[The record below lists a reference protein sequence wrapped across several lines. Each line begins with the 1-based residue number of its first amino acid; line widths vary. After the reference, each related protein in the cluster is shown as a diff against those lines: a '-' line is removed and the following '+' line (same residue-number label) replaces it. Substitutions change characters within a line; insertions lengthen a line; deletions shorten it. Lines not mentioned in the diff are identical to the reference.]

1 MPYPYSNDLG
11 KKPPPSSPAAIGAKK
26 IASKASP
33 EQLAQL
39 QGLINQ
45 KSMEKIAEQ
54 QQKIAEAFF
63 KKDPLTIKFP
73 NVLPASVAKDYPGNT
88 PANKFGKPDLTAIEG
103 VGPVTLPLKTEE
115 WLEKWKADLQKGIIN
130 KQELYAKLYAAND
143 AIDAAKFKSK
153 VLGEFP
159 DPVLENLKQ
168 AYESPKDSGW
178 WVPPKVPSPSPT
190 SYMGFTKQ
198 GTGIGEQ
205 DSFELKMQFRIEG
218 IEGLDGKTLYA
229 KQLVSK
235 QFIASQYGKSAK
247 EKIIDDMLRQIK
259 LEIMEQIKKGK

>member
-11 KKPPPSSPAAIGAKK
+11 KKPPPYSPAAMGAKK

-33 EQLAQL
+33 EQLAKL
-39 QGLINQ
+39 QSLVNQ

-54 QQKIAEAFF
+54 QQKIANAFF

-73 NVLPASVAKDYPGNT
+73 NVLPASVAKDYPGST

-103 VGPVTLPLKTEE
+103 EGPVTFPLKTDE
-115 WLEKWKADLQKGIIN
+115 WLEKWKTELQKGLID
-130 KQELYAKLYAAND
+130 KKELYGKSDSVIDNLANWAEND
-143 AIDAAKFKSK
+143 PKYKSK

-159 DPVLENLKQ
+159 ENNGL
-168 AYESPKDSGW
+168 W
-178 WVPPKVPSPSPT
+178 IPPKAPSPSPT

-205 DSFELKMQFRIEG
+205 DSFELKMQFSIEG

-235 QFIASQYGKSAK
+235 QFIYSSYGKSAK

>member
-11 KKPPPSSPAAIGAKK
+11 KKPPPNSPAAIGAKK

-39 QGLINQ
+39 QGLINK

-54 QQKIAEAFF
+54 QQKIANAFF

-73 NVLPASVAKDYPGNT
+73 NVLPASVAKDYPGST

-103 VGPVTLPLKTEE
+103 EGPVTLPLKTEE
-115 WLEKWKADLQKGIIN
+115 WLDKWKAELQKGLFD
-130 KQELYAKLYAAND
+130 KKELYAKMYAAED
-143 AIDAAKFKSK
+143 EKYKSK

-159 DPVLENLKQ
+159 ENNGLWLPPK
-168 AYESPKDSGW
+168 APSPK
-178 WVPPKVPSPSPT
+178 PE

-205 DSFELKMQFRIEG
+205 DSFELKMQFSIEG

-235 QFIASQYGKSAK
+235 QFIGSQYGKSAK

>member
-11 KKPPPSSPAAIGAKK
+11 KKPPPSSPAAKK
-26 IASKASP
+26 VASKASP

-39 QGLINQ
+39 QGLINK

-73 NVLPASVAKDYPGNT
+73 NVLPASVAKDYPGST
-88 PANKFGKPDLTAIEG
+88 PANKFGKPDPTAIEG
-103 VGPVTLPLKTEE
+103 EGPVTLPLKTEE
-115 WLEKWKADLQKGIIN
+115 WLEKWKTDLQKGLID
-130 KQELYAKLYAAND
+130 KQELYAKMYAAND

-153 VLGEFP
+153 VVGEFP
-159 DPVLENLKQ
+159 ENN
-168 AYESPKDSGW
+168 GW
-178 WVPPKVPSPSPT
+178 WVPPKAPSPSPT

-205 DSFELKMQFRIEG
+205 DSFELKMQFGIEG

-235 QFIASQYGKSAK
+235 QFIASQYGKSAQ
-247 EKIIDDMLRQIK
+247 EKIIDDLFRQIK